1 MENFFELNNLEQF
14 CTENP
19 GSIAFAFL
27 ALEKINVGDLESAL
41 NLAEQGSRQHP
52 TYAFGHYVL
61 ALCYY
66 HSNDYTK
73 AKTHLELA
81 VAYDEKNPRAWKL
94 LSEINQKLDLPLLAE
109 DGNLQYFLL
118 DPFNSDAVNQF
129 RQADIDQFNAFE
141 NGQEISL
148 ENEFEDIGDMPEET
162 PAAPAVDMPDPEES
176 IAELFDD
183 MPETEPETDISQKVD
198 EVFKETMGD
207 MSLDREDFNNLQG
220 DESAQESFF
229 EDIFSED
236 NEPTE
241 IQAETESPAAPPEEI
256 SFDDTFANVEA
267 ESSAT
272 PPEEISF
279 EAFAN
284 IEAESPAAPP
294 EETFFDDTFANVDID
309 ETDLAPENPT
319 ASALDDTIGFNTED
333 FANTDDV
340 TPTGKET
347 EAKDFEAIGDFAAE
361 ENVFGGIDDIADE
374 EVIEEDGLDINAEL
388 DDFFSDYDIEEAPE
402 EDVVEDVDQINFG
415 NILFDD
421 SVVNE
426 VTPGATPEIEEET
439 LMDYNAMVDDIIAEN
454 NEEQTIISAAEIFEN
469 NDVEEETDIP
479 IPEMP
484 ETPPPASEDVSVSL
498 NADVLDN
505 SENGSE
511 GEDSSFRPSATRFG
525 RPPLLTPTLGEIYIS
540 QGRYEEAVEVFEQL
554 LEQNPDNRRYQKK
567 IQDVKKIIAKKQDI

>member
-41 NLAEQGSRQHP
+41 NIAEQGSRQHP

-148 ENEFEDIGDMPEET
+148 ENEFEDIVDMPEGT

-176 IAELFDD
+176 IAELFED
-183 MPETEPETDISQKVD
+183 MPDPEPESDISQKVD

-207 MSLDREDFNNLQG
+207 MSLDREEFSNLES
-220 DESAQESFF
+220 DEAAQESFF

-241 IQAETESPAAPPEEI
+241 IQAEAESPTTPPTESLFE
-256 SFDDTFANVEA
+256 DTFA
-267 ESSAT
+267 
-272 PPEEISF
+272 
-279 EAFAN
+279 
-284 IEAESPAAPP
+284 AESPAAPP
-294 EETFFDDTFANVDID
+294 EESLFDDTFAAESPAAPAEESFFDDTFANIEID

-319 ASALDDTIGFNTED
+319 ATSLDDTIGFNTED

-340 TPTGKET
+340 TPSGKET

-374 EVIEEDGLDINAEL
+374 EVVEEDGLDINAEL
-388 DDFFSDYDIEEAPE
+388 DDFFSDYDIEETPE

-426 VTPGATPEIEEET
+426 VTPGTTPEIEEET

-484 ETPPPASEDVSVSL
+484 EAPPAASEDVSVSL
-498 NADVLDN
+498 NADVLDKN
-505 SENGSE
+505 ENGSE
-511 GEDSSFRPSATRFG
+511 GGESSFRPSATRFG

-567 IQDVKKIIAKKQDI
+567 IQDIKKIIAKKQDI

>member
-27 ALEKINVGDLESAL
+27 ALEKINIGDLESAL
-41 NLAEQGSRQHP
+41 NIAEQGSRQHP
-52 TYAFGHYVL
+52 TYAVGHYVL

-129 RQADIDQFNAFE
+129 RQADIDQFKAFE

-148 ENEFEDIGDMPEET
+148 ENEFEDIVDMPEAAA
-162 PAAPAVDMPDPEES
+162 AAPAVEMPDPEES
-176 IAELFDD
+176 IAELFED
-183 MPETEPETDISQKVD
+183 MPDPEPETDISQKVD

-207 MSLDREDFNNLQG
+207 MSLDREEFSNIEG
-220 DESAQESFF
+220 DNAAQESFF
-229 EDIFSED
+229 EDIFSD
-236 NEPTE
+236 DDKPAE
-241 IQAETESPAAPPEEI
+241 IQTETEAETGTPAAPPE
-256 SFDDTFANVEA
+256 DN
-267 ESSAT
+267 
-272 PPEEISF
+272 
-279 EAFAN
+279 
-284 IEAESPAAPP
+284 
-294 EETFFDDTFANVDID
+294 FFDDTFANIDID

-319 ASALDDTIGFNTED
+319 ASSLDDTIGFNTED

-361 ENVFGGIDDIADE
+361 ENVFGGIDDIAEE
-374 EVIEEDGLDINAEL
+374 EVVEEDGLDINAEL
-388 DDFFSDYDIEEAPE
+388 DDFFSDYDIEETPE
-402 EDVVEDVDQINFG
+402 EEVVEDVDQINFG

-426 VTPGATPEIEEET
+426 VTPGTTPEIEEET

-505 SENGSE
+505 RENGSE
-511 GEDSSFRPSATRFG
+511 GEESSFRPSATRFG

-554 LEQNPDNRRYQKK
+554 LVQNPDNRRYQKK

>member
-41 NLAEQGSRQHP
+41 NIAEQGSRQHP

-148 ENEFEDIGDMPEET
+148 ENEFEDIVDMPEEAA
-162 PAAPAVDMPDPEES
+162 AAPAVDMPDPEES
-176 IAELFDD
+176 IAELFED
-183 MPETEPETDISQKVD
+183 MPDPEPETDISQKVD

-207 MSLDREDFNNLQG
+207 MSLDREEFSNIEG
-220 DESAQESFF
+220 DDAAQESFF
-229 EDIFSED
+229 EDIFSDD

-241 IQAETESPAAPPEEI
+241 IQAETESPAAPPEASI
-256 SFDDTFANVEA
+256 FDETF
-267 ESSAT
+267 T
-272 PPEEISF
+272 TD
-279 EAFAN
+279 
-284 IEAESPAAPP
+284 SPAAPP
-294 EETFFDDTFANVDID
+294 EESLFDDTFAAETPAAPPEESFFDDTFANIEID

-319 ASALDDTIGFNTED
+319 ASSLDDTIGFNTED

-340 TPTGKET
+340 TPSGKET

-374 EVIEEDGLDINAEL
+374 EVVEENGLDINAEL
-388 DDFFSDYDIEEAPE
+388 DDFFSDYDIEETPE

-426 VTPGATPEIEEET
+426 VTPGTTPEIEEET

-484 ETPPPASEDVSVSL
+484 EAPPTASEDVSVSL
-498 NADVLDN
+498 NADVLDKN
-505 SENGSE
+505 ENGAE
-511 GEDSSFRPSATRFG
+511 GGESSFRPSATRFG

-567 IQDVKKIIAKKQDI
+567 IQDIKKIIAKKQDI